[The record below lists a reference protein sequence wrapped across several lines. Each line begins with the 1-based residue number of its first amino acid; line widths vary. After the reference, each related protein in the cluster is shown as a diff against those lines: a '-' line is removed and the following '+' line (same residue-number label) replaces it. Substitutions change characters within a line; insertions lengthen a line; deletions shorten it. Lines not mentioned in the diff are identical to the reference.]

1 LIQLA
6 TGFGK
11 SLVLGILAKFMN
23 KTTGKKVLV
32 VVPSAFLHAYQQHF
46 YCLTASKVPEKLSD
60 PTAK

>member
-1 LIQLA
+1 
-6 TGFGK
+6 
-11 SLVLGILAKFMN
+11 VLGILAKFIN

>member
-1 LIQLA
+1 M
-6 TGFGK
+6 
-11 SLVLGILAKFMN
+11 LGVLAKYLNETM
-23 KTTGKKVLV
+23 KKKVII